1 MTTSGTWRR
10 QLLGSLQGQLQL
22 ATYLVVFLGFT
33 SASSAGLW
41 IGQRNLIENEVRIL
55 RSSAEAMQACL
66 SAGGNNDYF
75 VQQELLVHS
84 SGRTKLWMEKRNG
97 ELVLPESDHL
107 PISRAAV
114 EATMAANP
122 KRVVGLQRVLDLEE
136 RQLLTEL
143 VQRLPDGSHLWIHH
157 EVSSNQQALSRY
169 LALMMLIWGSCLAL
183 TLLMVSWLVRRIV
196 QPLNQLNAATAE
208 VTADSLARTQLQ
220 LQQAPLEVLQLSNTY
235 NALLERLAESW
246 SQQRQ
251 FVSAVSHE
259 LRTPLTVM
267 KGSSSLLARSA
278 STDFQTRQV
287 HRIQD
292 ATQQMSTMVDAL
304 LGLVRYERNTDDSPV
319 RSISEEELT
328 QIIAQSQA
336 QADEKALS
344 FDVQIDGNPKTRAT
358 NAVLTII
365 LGNLIRNGIAATPYG
380 AIHIGM
386 NEDTIWVRDEGEGFS
401 SIPHSEGHGLG
412 LMIVDDLCHRYGWQ
426 FDIGT
431 HPDGGCEAVINLA
444 LEHQT

>member
-1 MTTSGTWRR
+1 MINRLLASTQSTQSMTGRLALFFSFVSVVIGIFCFALITGALLWSEDRVGERRIMIDKKEAIEHFQSHPNAGVIQLDLLTTAYNDIALVPAPFQKYLIGKKHFLDEVGDEPSSRMIYMSTYTSKGIEHPVILVSLIDEIEITTEEFIMVVAMV
-10 QLLGSLQGQLQL
+10 LSIVAILVFLFGSLLLRLSQRLIEPVNALKTQLDQHQGDPTQ
-22 ATYLVVFLGFT
+22 TFSVPE
-33 SASSAGLW
+33 SSAKEFQTLADE
-41 IGQRNLIENEVRIL
+41 LNEYRRKINQVIKR
-55 RSSAEAMQACL
+55 EQAF
-66 SAGGNNDYF
+66 A
-75 VQQELLVHS
+75 
-84 SGRTKLWMEKRNG
+84 
-97 ELVLPESDHL
+97 
-107 PISRAAV
+107 
-114 EATMAANP
+114 
-122 KRVVGLQRVLDLEE
+122 
-136 RQLLTEL
+136 
-143 VQRLPDGSHLWIHH
+143 
-157 EVSSNQQALSRY
+157 RY
-169 LALMMLIWGSCLAL
+169 A
-183 TLLMVSWLVRRIV
+183 
-196 QPLNQLNAATAE
+196 
-208 VTADSLARTQLQ
+208 
-220 LQQAPLEVLQLSNTY
+220 
-235 NALLERLAESW
+235 
-246 SQQRQ
+246 
-251 FVSAVSHE
+251 SHE

-344 FDVQIDGNPKTRAT
+344 FDVQINGNPKTRAT

>member
-1 MTTSGTWRR
+1 MINRLLASTQSTQSMTGRLALFFSFVSVVIGIFCFALITGALLWSEDRVGERRIMIDKKEAIEHFQSHPNAGVIQLDLLTTAYNDIALVPAPFQKYLIGKKHFLDEVGDEPSSRMIYMSSYTSKGIEHPVILVSLIDEIEITTEEFIMVVAMV
-10 QLLGSLQGQLQL
+10 LSIVAILVFLFGSLLLRLSQRLIEPVNALKTQLDQHQGDPTQ
-22 ATYLVVFLGFT
+22 TFSVPE
-33 SASSAGLW
+33 SSAKEFQTLADE
-41 IGQRNLIENEVRIL
+41 LNEYRRKINQVIKR
-55 RSSAEAMQACL
+55 EQAF
-66 SAGGNNDYF
+66 A
-75 VQQELLVHS
+75 
-84 SGRTKLWMEKRNG
+84 
-97 ELVLPESDHL
+97 
-107 PISRAAV
+107 
-114 EATMAANP
+114 
-122 KRVVGLQRVLDLEE
+122 
-136 RQLLTEL
+136 
-143 VQRLPDGSHLWIHH
+143 
-157 EVSSNQQALSRY
+157 RY
-169 LALMMLIWGSCLAL
+169 A
-183 TLLMVSWLVRRIV
+183 
-196 QPLNQLNAATAE
+196 
-208 VTADSLARTQLQ
+208 
-220 LQQAPLEVLQLSNTY
+220 
-235 NALLERLAESW
+235 
-246 SQQRQ
+246 
-251 FVSAVSHE
+251 SHE

>member
-1 MTTSGTWRR
+1 MINRLLASTQSTQSMTGRLALFFSFVSVVIGIFCFALITGALLWSEDRVGERRIMIDKKEAIEHFQSHPNAGVIQLDLLTTAYNDIALVPAPFQKYLIGKKHFLDEVGDEPSSRMIYMSTYTSKGVEHPVILVSLIDEIEITTEEFIMVVAMV
-10 QLLGSLQGQLQL
+10 LSIVAILVFLFGSLLLRLSQRLIEPVNALKTQLDQHQGDPTQ
-22 ATYLVVFLGFT
+22 TFSVPE
-33 SASSAGLW
+33 SSAKEFQTLADE
-41 IGQRNLIENEVRIL
+41 LNEYRRKINQVIKR
-55 RSSAEAMQACL
+55 EQAF
-66 SAGGNNDYF
+66 A
-75 VQQELLVHS
+75 
-84 SGRTKLWMEKRNG
+84 
-97 ELVLPESDHL
+97 
-107 PISRAAV
+107 
-114 EATMAANP
+114 
-122 KRVVGLQRVLDLEE
+122 
-136 RQLLTEL
+136 
-143 VQRLPDGSHLWIHH
+143 
-157 EVSSNQQALSRY
+157 RY
-169 LALMMLIWGSCLAL
+169 A
-183 TLLMVSWLVRRIV
+183 
-196 QPLNQLNAATAE
+196 
-208 VTADSLARTQLQ
+208 
-220 LQQAPLEVLQLSNTY
+220 
-235 NALLERLAESW
+235 
-246 SQQRQ
+246 
-251 FVSAVSHE
+251 SHE

-365 LGNLIRNGIAATPYG
+365 LGNLIRNSIAATPYG

>member
-1 MTTSGTWRR
+1 MINRLLASTQSTQSMTGRLALFFSFVSVVIGIFCFTLITGALLWSEDRVGERRIMIDKKEAIEHFQSHPNAGVIQLDLLTTAYNDIALVPAPFQKYLIGKKHFLDEVGDEPSSRMIYMSTYTSKGVEHPVILVSLIDEIEITTEEFIMVVAMV
-10 QLLGSLQGQLQL
+10 LSIVAVLVFLFGSLLLRLSQRLIEPVNALKTQLDQHQGDPTQ
-22 ATYLVVFLGFT
+22 TFSVPE
-33 SASSAGLW
+33 SSAKEFQTLADE
-41 IGQRNLIENEVRIL
+41 LNEYRRKINQVIKR
-55 RSSAEAMQACL
+55 EQAF
-66 SAGGNNDYF
+66 A
-75 VQQELLVHS
+75 
-84 SGRTKLWMEKRNG
+84 
-97 ELVLPESDHL
+97 
-107 PISRAAV
+107 
-114 EATMAANP
+114 
-122 KRVVGLQRVLDLEE
+122 
-136 RQLLTEL
+136 
-143 VQRLPDGSHLWIHH
+143 
-157 EVSSNQQALSRY
+157 RY
-169 LALMMLIWGSCLAL
+169 A
-183 TLLMVSWLVRRIV
+183 
-196 QPLNQLNAATAE
+196 
-208 VTADSLARTQLQ
+208 
-220 LQQAPLEVLQLSNTY
+220 
-235 NALLERLAESW
+235 
-246 SQQRQ
+246 
-251 FVSAVSHE
+251 SHE

-344 FDVQIDGNPKTRAT
+344 FDVQINGNPKTRAT

>member
-1 MTTSGTWRR
+1 MINRLLASTQSTQSMTGRLALFFSFVSVVIGIFCFALITGALLWSEDRVGERRIMIDKKEAIEHFQSHPNAGVIQLDLLTTAYNDIALVPAPFQKYLIGKKHFLDEVGDEPSSRMIYMSTYTSKGVEHPVILVSLIDEIEITTEEFIMVVAMV
-10 QLLGSLQGQLQL
+10 LSIVAILVFLFGSLLLRLSQRLIEPVNALKTQLDQHQGDPTQ
-22 ATYLVVFLGFT
+22 TFSVPE
-33 SASSAGLW
+33 SSAKEFQTLADE
-41 IGQRNLIENEVRIL
+41 LNEYRRKINQVIKR
-55 RSSAEAMQACL
+55 EQAF
-66 SAGGNNDYF
+66 A
-75 VQQELLVHS
+75 
-84 SGRTKLWMEKRNG
+84 
-97 ELVLPESDHL
+97 
-107 PISRAAV
+107 
-114 EATMAANP
+114 
-122 KRVVGLQRVLDLEE
+122 
-136 RQLLTEL
+136 
-143 VQRLPDGSHLWIHH
+143 
-157 EVSSNQQALSRY
+157 RY
-169 LALMMLIWGSCLAL
+169 A
-183 TLLMVSWLVRRIV
+183 
-196 QPLNQLNAATAE
+196 
-208 VTADSLARTQLQ
+208 
-220 LQQAPLEVLQLSNTY
+220 
-235 NALLERLAESW
+235 
-246 SQQRQ
+246 
-251 FVSAVSHE
+251 SHE

-444 LEHQT
+444 LEHLT

>member
-1 MTTSGTWRR
+1 MINRLLASTQSTQSMTGRLALFFSFVSVVIGIFCFALITGALLWSEDRVGERRIMIDKKEAIEHFQSHPNAGVIQLDLLTTAYNDIALVPAPFQKYLIGKKHFLDEVGDEPSSRMIYMSTYTSKGIEHPVILVSLIDEIEITTEEFIMVVAMV
-10 QLLGSLQGQLQL
+10 LSIVAILVFLFGSLLLRLSQRLIEPVNALKTQLDQHQGDPTQ
-22 ATYLVVFLGFT
+22 TFSVPE
-33 SASSAGLW
+33 SSAKEFQTLADE
-41 IGQRNLIENEVRIL
+41 LNEYRRKINQVIKR
-55 RSSAEAMQACL
+55 EQAF
-66 SAGGNNDYF
+66 A
-75 VQQELLVHS
+75 
-84 SGRTKLWMEKRNG
+84 
-97 ELVLPESDHL
+97 
-107 PISRAAV
+107 
-114 EATMAANP
+114 
-122 KRVVGLQRVLDLEE
+122 
-136 RQLLTEL
+136 
-143 VQRLPDGSHLWIHH
+143 
-157 EVSSNQQALSRY
+157 RY
-169 LALMMLIWGSCLAL
+169 A
-183 TLLMVSWLVRRIV
+183 
-196 QPLNQLNAATAE
+196 
-208 VTADSLARTQLQ
+208 
-220 LQQAPLEVLQLSNTY
+220 
-235 NALLERLAESW
+235 
-246 SQQRQ
+246 
-251 FVSAVSHE
+251 SHE

-344 FDVQIDGNPKTRAT
+344 FNVQIDGNPKTRAT

>member
-1 MTTSGTWRR
+1 MINRLLASTQSTQSMTGRLALFFSFVSVVIGIFCFALITGALLWSEDRVGERRIMIDKKEAIEHFQSHPNAGVIQLDLLTTAYNDIALVPAPFQKYLIGKKHFLDEVGDEPSSRMIYMSTYTSKGVEHPVILVSLIDEIEITTEEFIMVVAMV
-10 QLLGSLQGQLQL
+10 LSIVAILVFLFGSLLLRLSQRLIEPVNALKTQLDQHQGDPTQ
-22 ATYLVVFLGFT
+22 TFSVPE
-33 SASSAGLW
+33 SSAKEFQTLADE
-41 IGQRNLIENEVRIL
+41 LNEYRRKINQVIKR
-55 RSSAEAMQACL
+55 EQAF
-66 SAGGNNDYF
+66 A
-75 VQQELLVHS
+75 
-84 SGRTKLWMEKRNG
+84 
-97 ELVLPESDHL
+97 
-107 PISRAAV
+107 
-114 EATMAANP
+114 
-122 KRVVGLQRVLDLEE
+122 
-136 RQLLTEL
+136 
-143 VQRLPDGSHLWIHH
+143 
-157 EVSSNQQALSRY
+157 RY
-169 LALMMLIWGSCLAL
+169 A
-183 TLLMVSWLVRRIV
+183 
-196 QPLNQLNAATAE
+196 
-208 VTADSLARTQLQ
+208 
-220 LQQAPLEVLQLSNTY
+220 
-235 NALLERLAESW
+235 
-246 SQQRQ
+246 
-251 FVSAVSHE
+251 SHE

-344 FDVQIDGNPKTRAT
+344 FDVQINGNPTTRAT

>member
-1 MTTSGTWRR
+1 MINRLLASTQSTQSMTGRLALFFSFVSVVIGIFCFALITGALLWSEDRVGERRIMIDKKEAIEHFQSHPNAGVIQLDLLTTAYNDIALVPAPFQKYLIGKKHFLDEVGDEPSSRMIYMSTYTSKGVEHPVILVSLIDEIEITTEEFIMVVAMV
-10 QLLGSLQGQLQL
+10 LSIVAILVFLFGSLLLRLSQRLIEPVNALKTQLDQHQGDPTQ
-22 ATYLVVFLGFT
+22 TFSVPE
-33 SASSAGLW
+33 SSAKEFQTLADE
-41 IGQRNLIENEVRIL
+41 LNEYRRKINQVIKR
-55 RSSAEAMQACL
+55 EQAF
-66 SAGGNNDYF
+66 A
-75 VQQELLVHS
+75 
-84 SGRTKLWMEKRNG
+84 
-97 ELVLPESDHL
+97 
-107 PISRAAV
+107 
-114 EATMAANP
+114 
-122 KRVVGLQRVLDLEE
+122 
-136 RQLLTEL
+136 
-143 VQRLPDGSHLWIHH
+143 
-157 EVSSNQQALSRY
+157 RY
-169 LALMMLIWGSCLAL
+169 A
-183 TLLMVSWLVRRIV
+183 
-196 QPLNQLNAATAE
+196 
-208 VTADSLARTQLQ
+208 
-220 LQQAPLEVLQLSNTY
+220 
-235 NALLERLAESW
+235 
-246 SQQRQ
+246 
-251 FVSAVSHE
+251 SHE

-278 STDFQTRQV
+278 GTDFQTRQV

>member
-1 MTTSGTWRR
+1 MINRLLASTQSTQSMTGRLALFFSFVSVVIGIFCFALITGALLWSEDRVGERRIMIDKKEAIEHFQSHPNAGVIQLDLLTTAYNDIALVPAPFQKYLIGKKHFLDEVGDEPSSRMIYMSTYTSKGIEHPVILVSLIDEIEITTEEFIMVVAMV
-10 QLLGSLQGQLQL
+10 LSIVAILVFLFGSLLLRLSQRLIEPVNALKTQLDQHQGDPTQ
-22 ATYLVVFLGFT
+22 TFSVPE
-33 SASSAGLW
+33 SSAKEFQTLADE
-41 IGQRNLIENEVRIL
+41 LNEYRRKINQVIKR
-55 RSSAEAMQACL
+55 EQAF
-66 SAGGNNDYF
+66 A
-75 VQQELLVHS
+75 
-84 SGRTKLWMEKRNG
+84 
-97 ELVLPESDHL
+97 
-107 PISRAAV
+107 
-114 EATMAANP
+114 
-122 KRVVGLQRVLDLEE
+122 
-136 RQLLTEL
+136 
-143 VQRLPDGSHLWIHH
+143 
-157 EVSSNQQALSRY
+157 RY
-169 LALMMLIWGSCLAL
+169 A
-183 TLLMVSWLVRRIV
+183 
-196 QPLNQLNAATAE
+196 
-208 VTADSLARTQLQ
+208 
-220 LQQAPLEVLQLSNTY
+220 
-235 NALLERLAESW
+235 
-246 SQQRQ
+246 
-251 FVSAVSHE
+251 SHE

-386 NEDTIWVRDEGEGFS
+386 NEDTIRVRDEGEGFS

>member
-1 MTTSGTWRR
+1 MINRLLAGTQSTQSMTGRLALFFSFVSVVIGIFCFALITGALLWSEDRVGERRIMIDKKEAIEHFQSHPNAGVIQLDLLTTAYNDIALVPAPFQKYLIGKKHFLDEVGDEPSSRMIYMSTYTSKGVEHPVILVSLIDEIEITTEEFIMVVAMV
-10 QLLGSLQGQLQL
+10 LSIVAILVFLFGSLLLRLSQRLIEPVNALKTQLDQHQGDPTQ
-22 ATYLVVFLGFT
+22 TFSVPE
-33 SASSAGLW
+33 SSAKEFQTLADE
-41 IGQRNLIENEVRIL
+41 LNEYRRKINQVIKR
-55 RSSAEAMQACL
+55 EQAF
-66 SAGGNNDYF
+66 A
-75 VQQELLVHS
+75 
-84 SGRTKLWMEKRNG
+84 
-97 ELVLPESDHL
+97 
-107 PISRAAV
+107 
-114 EATMAANP
+114 
-122 KRVVGLQRVLDLEE
+122 
-136 RQLLTEL
+136 
-143 VQRLPDGSHLWIHH
+143 
-157 EVSSNQQALSRY
+157 RY
-169 LALMMLIWGSCLAL
+169 A
-183 TLLMVSWLVRRIV
+183 
-196 QPLNQLNAATAE
+196 
-208 VTADSLARTQLQ
+208 
-220 LQQAPLEVLQLSNTY
+220 
-235 NALLERLAESW
+235 
-246 SQQRQ
+246 
-251 FVSAVSHE
+251 SHE

>member
-1 MTTSGTWRR
+1 MINRLLASTQSTQSMTGRLALFFSFVSVVIGIFCFALITGALLWSEDRVGERRIMIDKKEAIEHFQSHPNAGVIQLDLLTTAYNDIALVPAPFQKYLIGKKHFLDEVGDEPSSRMIYMSTYTSKGVEHPVILVSLIDEIEITTEEFIMVVAMV
-10 QLLGSLQGQLQL
+10 LSIVAILVFLFGSLLLRLSQRLIEPVNALKTQLDQHQGDPTQ
-22 ATYLVVFLGFT
+22 TFSVPE
-33 SASSAGLW
+33 SSAKEFQTLADE
-41 IGQRNLIENEVRIL
+41 LNEYRRKINQVIKR
-55 RSSAEAMQACL
+55 EQAF
-66 SAGGNNDYF
+66 A
-75 VQQELLVHS
+75 
-84 SGRTKLWMEKRNG
+84 
-97 ELVLPESDHL
+97 
-107 PISRAAV
+107 
-114 EATMAANP
+114 
-122 KRVVGLQRVLDLEE
+122 
-136 RQLLTEL
+136 
-143 VQRLPDGSHLWIHH
+143 
-157 EVSSNQQALSRY
+157 RY
-169 LALMMLIWGSCLAL
+169 A
-183 TLLMVSWLVRRIV
+183 
-196 QPLNQLNAATAE
+196 
-208 VTADSLARTQLQ
+208 
-220 LQQAPLEVLQLSNTY
+220 
-235 NALLERLAESW
+235 
-246 SQQRQ
+246 
-251 FVSAVSHE
+251 SHE

-344 FDVQIDGNPKTRAT
+344 FNVQIDGNPKTRAT

>member
-1 MTTSGTWRR
+1 MINRLLASTQSTQSMTGRLALFFSFVSVVIGIFCFALITGALLWSEDRVGERRIMIDKKEAIEHFQSHPNAGVIQLDLLTTAYNDIALVPAPFQKYLIGKKHFLDEVGDEPSSRMIYMSTYTSKGVEHPVILVSLIDEIEITTEEFIMVVAMV
-10 QLLGSLQGQLQL
+10 LSIVAILVFLFGSLLLRLSQRLIEPVNALKTQLDQHQGDPTQ
-22 ATYLVVFLGFT
+22 TFSVPE
-33 SASSAGLW
+33 SSAKEFQTLADE
-41 IGQRNLIENEVRIL
+41 LNEYRRKINQVIKR
-55 RSSAEAMQACL
+55 EQAF
-66 SAGGNNDYF
+66 A
-75 VQQELLVHS
+75 
-84 SGRTKLWMEKRNG
+84 
-97 ELVLPESDHL
+97 
-107 PISRAAV
+107 
-114 EATMAANP
+114 
-122 KRVVGLQRVLDLEE
+122 
-136 RQLLTEL
+136 
-143 VQRLPDGSHLWIHH
+143 
-157 EVSSNQQALSRY
+157 RY
-169 LALMMLIWGSCLAL
+169 A
-183 TLLMVSWLVRRIV
+183 
-196 QPLNQLNAATAE
+196 
-208 VTADSLARTQLQ
+208 
-220 LQQAPLEVLQLSNTY
+220 
-235 NALLERLAESW
+235 
-246 SQQRQ
+246 
-251 FVSAVSHE
+251 SHE

-401 SIPHSEGHGLG
+401 SVPHSEGHGLG

-431 HPDGGCEAVINLA
+431 HPDGGCEAVINLV

>member
-1 MTTSGTWRR
+1 HPVILVSLIDEIEITTEEFIMVVAMVLSIVAI
-10 QLLGSLQGQLQL
+10 LVFLFGSLLLRLSQRLIEPVKALKTQLDQHQGDPTQ
-22 ATYLVVFLGFT
+22 TFSVPE
-33 SASSAGLW
+33 SSAKEFQTLADE
-41 IGQRNLIENEVRIL
+41 LNEYRRKINQVIKR
-55 RSSAEAMQACL
+55 EQAF
-66 SAGGNNDYF
+66 A
-75 VQQELLVHS
+75 
-84 SGRTKLWMEKRNG
+84 
-97 ELVLPESDHL
+97 
-107 PISRAAV
+107 
-114 EATMAANP
+114 
-122 KRVVGLQRVLDLEE
+122 
-136 RQLLTEL
+136 
-143 VQRLPDGSHLWIHH
+143 
-157 EVSSNQQALSRY
+157 RY
-169 LALMMLIWGSCLAL
+169 A
-183 TLLMVSWLVRRIV
+183 
-196 QPLNQLNAATAE
+196 
-208 VTADSLARTQLQ
+208 
-220 LQQAPLEVLQLSNTY
+220 
-235 NALLERLAESW
+235 
-246 SQQRQ
+246 
-251 FVSAVSHE
+251 SHE

>member
-1 MTTSGTWRR
+1 MINRLLASTQSTQSMTGRLALFFSFVSVVIGIFCFALITGALLWSEDRVGERRIMIDKKEAIEHFQSHPNAGVIQLDLLTTAYNDIALVPAPFQKYLIGKKHFLDEVGDEPSSRMIYMSTYTSKGVEHPVILVSLIDEIEITTEEFIMVVAMV
-10 QLLGSLQGQLQL
+10 LSIVAILVFLFGSLLLRLSQRLIEPVNALKTQLDQHQGDPTQ
-22 ATYLVVFLGFT
+22 TFSVPE
-33 SASSAGLW
+33 SSAKEFQTLADE
-41 IGQRNLIENEVRIL
+41 LNEYRRKINQVIKR
-55 RSSAEAMQACL
+55 EQAF
-66 SAGGNNDYF
+66 A
-75 VQQELLVHS
+75 
-84 SGRTKLWMEKRNG
+84 
-97 ELVLPESDHL
+97 
-107 PISRAAV
+107 
-114 EATMAANP
+114 
-122 KRVVGLQRVLDLEE
+122 
-136 RQLLTEL
+136 
-143 VQRLPDGSHLWIHH
+143 
-157 EVSSNQQALSRY
+157 RY
-169 LALMMLIWGSCLAL
+169 A
-183 TLLMVSWLVRRIV
+183 
-196 QPLNQLNAATAE
+196 
-208 VTADSLARTQLQ
+208 
-220 LQQAPLEVLQLSNTY
+220 
-235 NALLERLAESW
+235 
-246 SQQRQ
+246 
-251 FVSAVSHE
+251 SHE

-386 NEDTIWVRDEGEGFS
+386 NEDTIWVLDEGEGFS

>member
-1 MTTSGTWRR
+1 MIDKKEAIEHFQSHPNAGVIQLDLLTTAYNDIALVPAPFQKYLIGKKHFLDEVGDEPSSRMIYMSTYTSEGIEHPVILVSLIDEIEITTEEFIMVVAMV
-10 QLLGSLQGQLQL
+10 LSIVAILVFLFGSLLLRLSQRLIEPVNALKTQLDQHQGDPTQ
-22 ATYLVVFLGFT
+22 TFSVPE
-33 SASSAGLW
+33 SSAKEFQTLADE
-41 IGQRNLIENEVRIL
+41 LNEYRRKINQVIKR
-55 RSSAEAMQACL
+55 EQAF
-66 SAGGNNDYF
+66 A
-75 VQQELLVHS
+75 
-84 SGRTKLWMEKRNG
+84 
-97 ELVLPESDHL
+97 
-107 PISRAAV
+107 
-114 EATMAANP
+114 
-122 KRVVGLQRVLDLEE
+122 
-136 RQLLTEL
+136 
-143 VQRLPDGSHLWIHH
+143 
-157 EVSSNQQALSRY
+157 RY
-169 LALMMLIWGSCLAL
+169 A
-183 TLLMVSWLVRRIV
+183 
-196 QPLNQLNAATAE
+196 
-208 VTADSLARTQLQ
+208 
-220 LQQAPLEVLQLSNTY
+220 
-235 NALLERLAESW
+235 
-246 SQQRQ
+246 
-251 FVSAVSHE
+251 SHE

>member
-1 MTTSGTWRR
+1 MINRLLASTQSTQSMTGRLALFFSFVSVVIGIFCFALITGALLWSEDRVGERR
-10 QLLGSLQGQLQL
+10 IMIDKKEAIEHFQSHPNAGVIQLDLLTTAYNDIALVPAPFQKYLIGKKHFLDEVGDEPSSRMIYMSTYTNKGVEHPVILVSLIDEIEITTEEFIMVVAMVLSIVAILVFLFGSLLLRLSQRLIEPVNALKTQLDQHQGDPTQ
-22 ATYLVVFLGFT
+22 TFSVPE
-33 SASSAGLW
+33 SSAKEFQTLADE
-41 IGQRNLIENEVRIL
+41 LNEYRRKINQVIKR
-55 RSSAEAMQACL
+55 EQAF
-66 SAGGNNDYF
+66 A
-75 VQQELLVHS
+75 
-84 SGRTKLWMEKRNG
+84 
-97 ELVLPESDHL
+97 
-107 PISRAAV
+107 
-114 EATMAANP
+114 
-122 KRVVGLQRVLDLEE
+122 
-136 RQLLTEL
+136 
-143 VQRLPDGSHLWIHH
+143 
-157 EVSSNQQALSRY
+157 RY
-169 LALMMLIWGSCLAL
+169 A
-183 TLLMVSWLVRRIV
+183 
-196 QPLNQLNAATAE
+196 
-208 VTADSLARTQLQ
+208 
-220 LQQAPLEVLQLSNTY
+220 
-235 NALLERLAESW
+235 
-246 SQQRQ
+246 
-251 FVSAVSHE
+251 SHE

-344 FDVQIDGNPKTRAT
+344 FNVQIDGNPKTRAT

>member
-1 MTTSGTWRR
+1 MINRLLASTQSTQSMTGRLALFFSFVSVVIGIFCFALITGALLWSEDRVGERRIMIDKKEAIEHFQSHPNAGVIQLDLLTTAYNDIALVPAPFQKYLIGKKHFLDEVGDEPSSRMIYMSTYTSKGVEHPVILVSLIDEIEITTEEFIMVVAMV
-10 QLLGSLQGQLQL
+10 LSIVAILVFLFGSLLLRLSQRLIEPVNALKTQLDQHQGDPTQ
-22 ATYLVVFLGFT
+22 TFSVPE
-33 SASSAGLW
+33 SSAKEFQTLADE
-41 IGQRNLIENEVRIL
+41 LNEYRRKINQVIKR
-55 RSSAEAMQACL
+55 EQAF
-66 SAGGNNDYF
+66 A
-75 VQQELLVHS
+75 
-84 SGRTKLWMEKRNG
+84 
-97 ELVLPESDHL
+97 
-107 PISRAAV
+107 
-114 EATMAANP
+114 
-122 KRVVGLQRVLDLEE
+122 
-136 RQLLTEL
+136 
-143 VQRLPDGSHLWIHH
+143 
-157 EVSSNQQALSRY
+157 RY
-169 LALMMLIWGSCLAL
+169 A
-183 TLLMVSWLVRRIV
+183 
-196 QPLNQLNAATAE
+196 
-208 VTADSLARTQLQ
+208 
-220 LQQAPLEVLQLSNTY
+220 
-235 NALLERLAESW
+235 
-246 SQQRQ
+246 
-251 FVSAVSHE
+251 SHE

-386 NEDTIWVRDEGEGFS
+386 NEDTIWVHDEGEGFS

>member
-1 MTTSGTWRR
+1 MITRLLASTQSTQSMTGRLALFFSFVSVVIGIFCFALITGALLWSEDRVGERRIMIDKKEAIEHFQSHPNAGVIQLDLLTTAYNDIALVPAPFQKYLIGKKHFLDEVGDEPSSRMIYMSTYTSKGVEHPVILVSLIDEIEITTEEFIMVVAMV
-10 QLLGSLQGQLQL
+10 LSIVAILVFLFGSLLLRLSQRLIEPVNALKTQLDQHQGDPTQ
-22 ATYLVVFLGFT
+22 TFSVPE
-33 SASSAGLW
+33 SSAKEFQTLADE
-41 IGQRNLIENEVRIL
+41 LNEYRRKINQVIKR
-55 RSSAEAMQACL
+55 EQAF
-66 SAGGNNDYF
+66 A
-75 VQQELLVHS
+75 
-84 SGRTKLWMEKRNG
+84 
-97 ELVLPESDHL
+97 
-107 PISRAAV
+107 
-114 EATMAANP
+114 
-122 KRVVGLQRVLDLEE
+122 
-136 RQLLTEL
+136 
-143 VQRLPDGSHLWIHH
+143 
-157 EVSSNQQALSRY
+157 RY
-169 LALMMLIWGSCLAL
+169 A
-183 TLLMVSWLVRRIV
+183 
-196 QPLNQLNAATAE
+196 
-208 VTADSLARTQLQ
+208 
-220 LQQAPLEVLQLSNTY
+220 
-235 NALLERLAESW
+235 
-246 SQQRQ
+246 
-251 FVSAVSHE
+251 SHE

-344 FDVQIDGNPKTRAT
+344 FDVQINGNPKTRAT

>member
-1 MTTSGTWRR
+1 MINRLLASTQSTQSMTGRLALFFSFVSVVIGIFCFALITGALLWSEDRVGERR
-10 QLLGSLQGQLQL
+10 IMIDKKEAIEHFQSHPNAGVIQLDLLTTAYNDIALVPAPFQKYLIGKKHFLDEVGDEPSSRMIYMSTYTNKGVEHPVILVSLIDEIEITTEEFIMVVAMVLSIVAILVFLFGSLLLRLSQRLIEPVNALKTQLDQHQGDPTQ
-22 ATYLVVFLGFT
+22 TFSVPE
-33 SASSAGLW
+33 SSAKEFQTLADE
-41 IGQRNLIENEVRIL
+41 LNEYRRKINQVIKR
-55 RSSAEAMQACL
+55 EQAF
-66 SAGGNNDYF
+66 A
-75 VQQELLVHS
+75 
-84 SGRTKLWMEKRNG
+84 
-97 ELVLPESDHL
+97 
-107 PISRAAV
+107 
-114 EATMAANP
+114 
-122 KRVVGLQRVLDLEE
+122 
-136 RQLLTEL
+136 
-143 VQRLPDGSHLWIHH
+143 
-157 EVSSNQQALSRY
+157 RY
-169 LALMMLIWGSCLAL
+169 A
-183 TLLMVSWLVRRIV
+183 
-196 QPLNQLNAATAE
+196 
-208 VTADSLARTQLQ
+208 
-220 LQQAPLEVLQLSNTY
+220 
-235 NALLERLAESW
+235 
-246 SQQRQ
+246 
-251 FVSAVSHE
+251 SHE

-278 STDFQTRQV
+278 NTDFQTRQV

>member
-1 MTTSGTWRR
+1 MINRLLASTQSTQSMTGRLALFFSFVSVVIGIFCFALITGALLWSEDRVGERRIMIDKKEAIEHFQSHPNAGVIQLDLLTTAYNDIALVPAPFQKYLIGKKHFLDEVGDEPSSRMIYMSTYTSKGVEHPVILVSLIDEIEITTEEFIMVVAMV
-10 QLLGSLQGQLQL
+10 LSIVAILVFLFGSLLLRLSQRLIEPVNALKTQLDQHQGDPTQ
-22 ATYLVVFLGFT
+22 TFSVPE
-33 SASSAGLW
+33 SSAKEFQTLADE
-41 IGQRNLIENEVRIL
+41 LNEYRRKINQVIKR
-55 RSSAEAMQACL
+55 EQAF
-66 SAGGNNDYF
+66 A
-75 VQQELLVHS
+75 
-84 SGRTKLWMEKRNG
+84 
-97 ELVLPESDHL
+97 
-107 PISRAAV
+107 
-114 EATMAANP
+114 
-122 KRVVGLQRVLDLEE
+122 
-136 RQLLTEL
+136 
-143 VQRLPDGSHLWIHH
+143 
-157 EVSSNQQALSRY
+157 RY
-169 LALMMLIWGSCLAL
+169 A
-183 TLLMVSWLVRRIV
+183 
-196 QPLNQLNAATAE
+196 
-208 VTADSLARTQLQ
+208 
-220 LQQAPLEVLQLSNTY
+220 
-235 NALLERLAESW
+235 
-246 SQQRQ
+246 
-251 FVSAVSHE
+251 SHE

-304 LGLVRYERNTDDSPV
+304 LGLVRYERNTDNSPV

>member
-1 MTTSGTWRR
+1 MINRLLASTQSTQSMTGRLALFFSFVSVVIGIFCFALITGALLWSEDRVGERRIMIDKKEAIEHFQSHPNAGVIQLDLLTTAYNDIALVPAPFQKYLIGKKHFLDEVGDEPSSRMIYMSTYTSKGVEHPVILVSLIDEIEITTEEFIMVVAMV
-10 QLLGSLQGQLQL
+10 LSIVAILVFLFGSLLLRLSQRLIEPVNALKTQLDQHQGDPTQ
-22 ATYLVVFLGFT
+22 TFSVPE
-33 SASSAGLW
+33 SSAKEFQTLADE
-41 IGQRNLIENEVRIL
+41 LNEYRRKINQVIKR
-55 RSSAEAMQACL
+55 EQAF
-66 SAGGNNDYF
+66 A
-75 VQQELLVHS
+75 
-84 SGRTKLWMEKRNG
+84 
-97 ELVLPESDHL
+97 
-107 PISRAAV
+107 
-114 EATMAANP
+114 
-122 KRVVGLQRVLDLEE
+122 
-136 RQLLTEL
+136 
-143 VQRLPDGSHLWIHH
+143 
-157 EVSSNQQALSRY
+157 RY
-169 LALMMLIWGSCLAL
+169 A
-183 TLLMVSWLVRRIV
+183 
-196 QPLNQLNAATAE
+196 
-208 VTADSLARTQLQ
+208 
-220 LQQAPLEVLQLSNTY
+220 
-235 NALLERLAESW
+235 
-246 SQQRQ
+246 
-251 FVSAVSHE
+251 SHE
-259 LRTPLTVM
+259 LRTPLTVI

>member
-1 MTTSGTWRR
+1 MINRLLASTQSTQSMTGRLALFFSFVSIVIGIFCFALITGALLWSEDRVGERRIMIDKKEAIEHFQSHPNAGVIQLDLLTTAYNDIALVPAPFQKYLIGKKHFLDEVGDEPSSRMIYMSTYTSKGVEHPVILVSLIDEIEITTEEFTMVVAMV
-10 QLLGSLQGQLQL
+10 LSIVAILVFLFGSLLLRLSQRLIEPVNALKTQLDQHQGDPTQ
-22 ATYLVVFLGFT
+22 TFSVPE
-33 SASSAGLW
+33 SSAKEFQTLADE
-41 IGQRNLIENEVRIL
+41 LNEYRRKINQVIKR
-55 RSSAEAMQACL
+55 EQAF
-66 SAGGNNDYF
+66 A
-75 VQQELLVHS
+75 
-84 SGRTKLWMEKRNG
+84 
-97 ELVLPESDHL
+97 
-107 PISRAAV
+107 
-114 EATMAANP
+114 
-122 KRVVGLQRVLDLEE
+122 
-136 RQLLTEL
+136 
-143 VQRLPDGSHLWIHH
+143 
-157 EVSSNQQALSRY
+157 RY
-169 LALMMLIWGSCLAL
+169 A
-183 TLLMVSWLVRRIV
+183 
-196 QPLNQLNAATAE
+196 
-208 VTADSLARTQLQ
+208 
-220 LQQAPLEVLQLSNTY
+220 
-235 NALLERLAESW
+235 
-246 SQQRQ
+246 
-251 FVSAVSHE
+251 SHE

>member
-1 MTTSGTWRR
+1 MINRLLASTQSTQSMTGRLALFFSFVSVVIGIFCFALITGALLWSEDRVGERRIMIDKKEAIEHFQSHPNAGVIQLDLLTTAYNDIALVPAPFQKYLIGKKHFLDEVGDEPSSRMIYMSTYTSKGVEHPVILVSLIDEIEITTEEFIMVVAMV
-10 QLLGSLQGQLQL
+10 LSIVAILVFLFGSLLLRLSQRLIEPVNALKTQLDQHQGDPTQ
-22 ATYLVVFLGFT
+22 TFSVPE
-33 SASSAGLW
+33 SSAKEFQTLADE
-41 IGQRNLIENEVRIL
+41 LNEYRRKINQVIKR
-55 RSSAEAMQACL
+55 EQAF
-66 SAGGNNDYF
+66 A
-75 VQQELLVHS
+75 
-84 SGRTKLWMEKRNG
+84 
-97 ELVLPESDHL
+97 
-107 PISRAAV
+107 
-114 EATMAANP
+114 
-122 KRVVGLQRVLDLEE
+122 
-136 RQLLTEL
+136 
-143 VQRLPDGSHLWIHH
+143 
-157 EVSSNQQALSRY
+157 RY
-169 LALMMLIWGSCLAL
+169 A
-183 TLLMVSWLVRRIV
+183 
-196 QPLNQLNAATAE
+196 
-208 VTADSLARTQLQ
+208 
-220 LQQAPLEVLQLSNTY
+220 
-235 NALLERLAESW
+235 
-246 SQQRQ
+246 
-251 FVSAVSHE
+251 SHE

-386 NEDTIWVRDEGEGFS
+386 DEDTIWVRDEGEGFS

-444 LEHQT
+444 LEHLT

>member
-1 MTTSGTWRR
+1 MINRLLASTQSTQSMTGRLALFFSFVSVVIGIFCFALITGALLWSEDRVGERRIMIDKKEAIEHFQSHPNAGVIQLDLLTTAYNDIALVPAPFQKYLIGKKHFLDEVGDEPSSRMIYMSTYTSKGIEHPVILVSLIDEIEITTEEFIMVVAMV
-10 QLLGSLQGQLQL
+10 LSIVAILVFLFGSLLLRLSQRLIEPVNALKTQLDQHQGDPTQ
-22 ATYLVVFLGFT
+22 TFSVPE
-33 SASSAGLW
+33 SSAKEFQTLADE
-41 IGQRNLIENEVRIL
+41 LNEYRRKINQVIKR
-55 RSSAEAMQACL
+55 EQAF
-66 SAGGNNDYF
+66 A
-75 VQQELLVHS
+75 
-84 SGRTKLWMEKRNG
+84 
-97 ELVLPESDHL
+97 
-107 PISRAAV
+107 
-114 EATMAANP
+114 
-122 KRVVGLQRVLDLEE
+122 
-136 RQLLTEL
+136 
-143 VQRLPDGSHLWIHH
+143 
-157 EVSSNQQALSRY
+157 RY
-169 LALMMLIWGSCLAL
+169 A
-183 TLLMVSWLVRRIV
+183 
-196 QPLNQLNAATAE
+196 
-208 VTADSLARTQLQ
+208 
-220 LQQAPLEVLQLSNTY
+220 
-235 NALLERLAESW
+235 
-246 SQQRQ
+246 
-251 FVSAVSHE
+251 SHE

-304 LGLVRYERNTDDSPV
+304 LGLVRYERNTDDSPI